1 MIVFLCN
8 WVKAIS
14 QGSGATMKRDE
25 YGFTLVNF
33 NRLIPI
39 SAQSF
44 VFPIQVEQVSSQ
56 TPIVSNQVVGRW
68 YCGRRYVHDGQ
79 LWI

>member
-1 MIVFLCN
+1 MVQVEYVGWVEEILELDYGQFQVIVFLCN

-14 QGSGATMKRDE
+14 QGPGATMKRDE

-39 SAQSF
+39 LAQTF
-44 VFPIQVEQVSSQ
+44 VF
-56 TPIVSNQVVGRW
+56 
-68 YCGRRYVHDGQ
+68 
-79 LWI
+79 